1 MGMVVVLAMMV
12 FAAPAMAQ
20 SDEITVNTTNESIY
34 NYYAGE
40 RNATD
45 LSVTVSGG
53 KEPYRYEWYLGE
65 DIVGYSSTYDFPN
78 GYPGLY
84 KKQAGTYKCVVT
96 DAEGKK
102 GTSQNIIVIINDAP
116 TLTVYGNGKK

>member
-1 MGMVVVLAMMV
+1 MKTRAKILLGMVVVLAMMV

-45 LSVTVSGG
+45 LSVTVFLRISV
-53 KEPYRYEWYLGE
+53 E
-65 DIVGYSSTYDFPN
+65 
-78 GYPGLY
+78 
-84 KKQAGTYKCVVT
+84 CC
-96 DAEGKK
+96 
-102 GTSQNIIVIINDAP
+102 
-116 TLTVYGNGKK
+116 